1 MCLSILKRCITNNM
15 DSSLFWRPCSS
26 PYWMTLSELLG
37 LCISV
42 CLFEKLEWSANYFI
56 LCMCVC
62 IYIYIYIPHSHILY
76 ICVCVYIYIFHR
88 CLGSNEIKCHCHNFT
103 NESPLTRGLS
113 DDLAQDHTT
122 DNESSRDLDLK
133 ALELSSPCV
142 Y

>member
-1 MCLSILKRCITNNM
+1 
-15 DSSLFWRPCSS
+15 
-26 PYWMTLSELLG
+26 MTLSELLG

-56 LCMCVC
+56 L
-62 IYIYIYIPHSHILY
+62 
-76 ICVCVYIYIFHR
+76 CVCVYIYIFHR

-113 DDLAQDHTT
+113 DDLAQNHTT